1 MKGVGVRLFVGL
13 AFVVFLVSP
22 GGLRADVSKQTKD
35 SVDNLLLGKE
45 VKPLVEL
52 PATKEG
58 LDVYFVAP
66 HGKRVDERGLDL
78 GEMSK
83 ELKSK
88 GVGVQEDQ
96 WETITDVKIDS
107 DRVEIHLGGGGEG
120 RRGANHASKVNAGY
134 LRAGGSRVNFR
145 YMTNVTDRDLQ
156 PEAILKFMSRVLDV
170 SKLEADVTAKDF
182 APEIRSAIAAK
193 TVTEGMTYQMV
204 QMSFGDPEQ
213 KKINDTTDGTFSETW
228 FYLKDGHRWVLTFAN
243 GAVSKVQVY

>member
-1 MKGVGVRLFVGL
+1 MKKLNVWQFAALMLVLI
-13 AFVVFLVSP
+13 FLSP
-22 GGLRADVSKQTKD
+22 GLILADVSKQTKD
-35 SVDNLLLGKE
+35 SLDKLLLGKE

-58 LDVYFVAP
+58 LDVYFVTP

-88 GVGVQEDQ
+88 GVGVEAQQ

-107 DRVEIHLGGGGEG
+107 DHVEIHLGGGGEG
-120 RRGANHASKVNAGY
+120 RRGANHANKVGAGY

-145 YMTNVTDRDLQ
+145 YMTNVTDRDLS
-156 PEAILKFMSRVLDV
+156 PEAFLNFMSRILDV
-170 SKLEADVTAKDF
+170 SKVQTEVASKDF
-182 APEIRSAIAAK
+182 PQEIRTAIAAK
-193 TVTEGMTYQMV
+193 TVVEGMTYQMV

-213 KKINDTTDGTFSETW
+213 KKINDTTDSTFSETW
-228 FYLKDGHRWVLTFAN
+228 FYLRNGHRWVLTFVN
-243 GAVSKVQVY
+243 GSVSKVQVY

>member
-1 MKGVGVRLFVGL
+1 LKKLNVWQFV
-13 AFVVFLVSP
+13 AFMLVLILISP
-22 GGLRADVSKQTKD
+22 GMILADVSRQTKD
-35 SVDNLLLGKE
+35 SLDKLLLGKE

-58 LDVYFVAP
+58 LDVYFVTP

-88 GVGVQEDQ
+88 GVGVEALQ

-107 DRVEIHLGGGGEG
+107 DHVEIHLGGGGEG
-120 RRGANHASKVNAGY
+120 RRGANHANKVGAGY

-145 YMTNVTDRDLQ
+145 YMTNVTDRDLA
-156 PEAILKFMSRVLDV
+156 PEVFLNFMSRILDV
-170 SKLEADVTAKDF
+170 SKVQTEVASKAF
-182 APEIRSAIAAK
+182 PQEIRTAIAAK
-193 TVTEGMTYQMV
+193 TVVEGMTYQMV

-213 KKINDTTDGTFSETW
+213 KKINDTTDSTFSETW
-228 FYLKDGHRWVLTFAN
+228 FYLRNGHRWVLTFVN
-243 GAVSKVQVY
+243 GSVSKVQVY

>member
-1 MKGVGVRLFVGL
+1 MKKLNVWQFV
-13 AFVVFLVSP
+13 AFMLVLILLSP
-22 GGLRADVSKQTKD
+22 GMILADVSKQTKD
-35 SVDNLLLGKE
+35 SLDKLLLGKE

-58 LDVYFVAP
+58 LDVYFVTP

-88 GVGVQEDQ
+88 GVGVEALQ

-107 DRVEIHLGGGGEG
+107 DHVEIHLGGGGEG
-120 RRGANHASKVNAGY
+120 RRGANHANKVGAGY

-145 YMTNVTDRDLQ
+145 YMTNLSDRDLQ
-156 PEAILKFMSRVLDV
+156 PEAILNFMSRVLDV
-170 SKLEADVTAKDF
+170 SKLQSEVSAKDF
-182 APEIRSAIAAK
+182 PQEIRDAIAAK
-193 TVTEGMTYQMV
+193 TVIEGMTYQMV
-204 QMSFGDPEQ
+204 QVSFGDPEQ

-228 FYLKDGHRWVLTFAN
+228 FYLKDGHRWVLTFVN
-243 GAVSKVQVY
+243 GKVSKVQVY

>member
-1 MKGVGVRLFVGL
+1 LKKLNVWQFV
-13 AFVVFLVSP
+13 AFMLVLILISP
-22 GGLRADVSKQTKD
+22 GMILADVSKQTKD
-35 SVDNLLLGKE
+35 SLDKLLLGKE

-58 LDVYFVAP
+58 LDVYFVTP

-88 GVGVQEDQ
+88 GVGVEALQ

-107 DRVEIHLGGGGEG
+107 DHVEIHLGGGGEG
-120 RRGANHASKVNAGY
+120 RRGANHANKVGAGY

-145 YMTNVTDRDLQ
+145 YMTNVTDRDLA
-156 PEAILKFMSRVLDV
+156 PEAFLNFMSRILDV
-170 SKLEADVTAKDF
+170 SKVQTEVASKAF
-182 APEIRSAIAAK
+182 PQEIRTAIAAK
-193 TVTEGMTYQMV
+193 TVVEGMTYQMV

-213 KKINDTTDGTFSETW
+213 KKINDTTDSTFSETW
-228 FYLKDGHRWVLTFAN
+228 FYLRNGHRWVLTFVN
-243 GAVSKVQVY
+243 GSVSKVQVY

>member
-1 MKGVGVRLFVGL
+1 MKAVGVRLFAGF
-13 AFVVFLVSP
+13 AFVLFLFSP
-22 GGLRADVSKQTKD
+22 SAVRADVSKQTKD
-35 SVDNLLLGKE
+35 SLDKLLLGKE

-58 LDVYFVAP
+58 LDVYFVPP
-66 HGKRVDERGLDL
+66 HGKRIDDRGLDL
-78 GEMSK
+78 GEMGK

-120 RRGANHASKVNAGY
+120 RRGANHANKVNAGY

-145 YMTNVTDRDLQ
+145 FVTNVTDRDLQ
-156 PEAILKFMSRVLDV
+156 PENILKFMSRVLDV
-170 SKLEADVTAKDF
+170 SKLESEITAKEF
-182 APEIRSAIAAK
+182 APEIRSAIAAR

-228 FYLKDGHRWVLTFAN
+228 YYLKDGHRWVLSFVN
-243 GAVSKVQVY
+243 GAVTKVQVY